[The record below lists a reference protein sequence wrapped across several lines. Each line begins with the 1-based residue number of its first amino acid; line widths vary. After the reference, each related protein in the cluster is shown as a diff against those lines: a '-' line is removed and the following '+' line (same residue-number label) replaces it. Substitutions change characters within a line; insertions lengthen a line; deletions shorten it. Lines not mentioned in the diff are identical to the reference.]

1 MATKKTKKT
10 KKPAPQ
16 PTDLEMALSMQL
28 AELTED
34 ELTADDVETASNA
47 ENFLCEL
54 MRAFYGRPDIYKVLE
69 TAANLCADIQA
80 RGEELDLV

>member
-1 MATKKTKKT
+1 MATKK
-10 KKPAPQ
+10 KPR

-28 AELTED
+28 AEVTED